1 MFILITIETIF
12 YALNLTIVVDK
23 LGAQDIGGSITIHM
37 FGAYFGLTASYFFNP
52 KKAIEDKFGQAKGDY
67 KSQLIAMV
75 GTLFLF
81 MYWPSFNGALAV
93 GMAQTRS
100 IVNTLLSITA
110 STLTAV
116 YVSRAVL
123 GKIDM
128 EVLLNATLA
137 GGVVMGASCDMITGP
152 GFAMLTGAIA
162 GAISALGFLKYNSFC
177 REKFGLHDTC
187 GVQFLHGI
195 PGLLGGFVSAICA
208 GSMAYNFGTKDN
220 QALVMKHAHTRSV
233 SELAGF

>member
-1 MFILITIETIF
+1 
-12 YALNLTIVVDK
+12 
-23 LGAQDIGGSITIHM
+23 
-37 FGAYFGLTASYFFNP
+37 
-52 KKAIEDKFGQAKGDY
+52 
-67 KSQLIAMV
+67 
-75 GTLFLF
+75 

-93 GMAQTRS
+93 GMQQQRC
-100 IVNTLLSITA
+100 IVNTFLSISA

-152 GFAMLTGAIA
+152 GFAMLTGGIA
-162 GAISALGFLKYNSFC
+162 GAISAIGFLKLNSFC
-177 REKFGLHDTC
+177 QEKFGLHDTC

-195 PGLLGGFVSAICA
+195 PGTLGGFVSAICA
-208 GSMAYNFGTKDN
+208 GSIEYNFGTKDN
-220 QALVMKHAHTRSV
+220 QALVMKHAHTRSL
-233 SELAGF
+233 SQMAGFQLAAMGITLCIAIASGAFAGFIASRLPIPERFFDDSEHFHDVEFGDDTAKYNIGHHPISEVELSE